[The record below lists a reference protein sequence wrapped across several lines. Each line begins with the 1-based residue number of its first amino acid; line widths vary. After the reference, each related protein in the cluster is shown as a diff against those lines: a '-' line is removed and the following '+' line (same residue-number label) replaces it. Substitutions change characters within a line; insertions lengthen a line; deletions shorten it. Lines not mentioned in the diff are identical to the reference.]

1 MSAKPDVVL
10 IFMDDMTHWS
20 LRSDAVRTPNLDRLR
35 ERGVTFTHAFNQG
48 STEPAVC
55 VPARRMLLTGL
66 TLYESEP
73 RFAEVTRLGQALGG
87 AGYETFFT
95 GKWHNPPEA
104 LDEDYGEVGPWGA
117 GMFGSVNAE
126 DDAYRRPREGDTWDP
141 ADTSRGG
148 HWLTLADGSVQHS
161 SERWTDAAV
170 DFLRRASVDR
180 PYFLH
185 LAYHAPHDPKQAP
198 QEFLDLYPAAEISVP
213 PNALPEHPFDNGAL
227 EIRDEMLAPHPRTP
241 DAVRLHRREYFAML
255 THVDREIGRVLDA
268 VDQREARLGRPTVI
282 VFSGDHGLALGE
294 HGLMGKQSLYDHSTR
309 VPLVIVGPGVP
320 AGERRERPVYAGGIY
335 ATICDVIGLRPPAH
349 LRFDSLAPAVG
360 GEEQDGEIFTAYGP
374 DQRSIRVGRVKLITY
389 ADTSNDQLF
398 DVVADPWE
406 TRNLIDDPAR
416 AEAVDDLR
424 TRLDRARRRFGDPWL
439 DRVDPGRAAKA
450 TD

>member
-1 MSAKPDVVL
+1 M

-20 LRSDAVRTPNLDRLR
+20 LRSAAVRTPNLDRLR

-66 TLYESEP
+66 TLFESET
-73 RFAEVTRLGQALGG
+73 RFAEVTRLGRALGE

-104 LDEDYGEVGPWGA
+104 LDEDYGEIGPWGG
-117 GMFGSVNAE
+117 GMFGSVDGE
-126 DDAYRRPREGDTWDP
+126 GDAYRRPRPDDTWDP
-141 ADTSRGG
+141 ADMSRGG
-148 HWLTLADGSVQHS
+148 HWLTLPDGSVQHS

-170 DFLRRASVDR
+170 DFLGRAPGDR
-180 PYFLH
+180 PSFLH

-198 QEFLDLYPAAEISVP
+198 QEFLDLYPIEEIDVP
-213 PNALPEHPFDNGAL
+213 PNALPEHPFDNGVL
-227 EIRDEMLAPHPRTP
+227 DIRDELLAPHPRTP
-241 DAVRLHRREYFAML
+241 EAVRLHRREYFAML
-255 THVDREIGRVLDA
+255 THVDREIGRVLEA
-268 VDQREARLGRPTVI
+268 VDRRAAQTGRPAVV

-320 AGERRERPVYAGGIY
+320 TGERRDQPVYSGGIY
-335 ATICDVIGLRPPAH
+335 ATICDLVGSHPPDH
-349 LRFDSLAPAVG
+349 LRFESLAPALAG
-360 GEEQDGEIFTAYGP
+360 DEQDREIFTAYGS
-374 DQRSIRVGRVKLITY
+374 DQRSIRVGSQKLITY
-389 ADTSNDQLF
+389 RDPADDQLF

-406 TRNLIDDPAR
+406 MRNIIDEPGR
-416 AEAVDDLR
+416 ADTVAALR
-424 TRLDRARRRFGDPWL
+424 ERLDAARRRIGDPF
-439 DRVDPGRAAKA
+439 VDLPGVAIGPMF
-450 TD
+450 